1 MRARICRGSVSRK
14 PEDLPI
20 MVLSLPCSKPDTR
33 CRCNFI
39 NTRRQISEHELC
51 RAVITIAGYT

>member
-20 MVLSLPCSKPDTR
+20 MVFSLPCSKPNAR
-33 CRCNFI
+33 CRCDKV
-39 NTRRQISEHELC
+39 T
-51 RAVITIAGYT
+51 TIL